1 MDRKRI
7 RSLLVFGL
15 LLLFATG
22 FIGSQLTAQGTE
34 QVIRITAQKFVYS
47 PRDITLKKGQPVTF
61 EFTSRDVMHG
71 FNCPDLGIRA
81 DILPGKIATLRVTP
95 GKVGTFPFHC
105 DNFCGSGHEQMTG
118 TITVTE

>member
-7 RSLLVFGL
+7 KPLLVLGL
-15 LLLFATG
+15 LLLGTSSVG
-22 FIGSQLTAQGTE
+22 GESLAQGTE
-34 QVIRITAQKFVYS
+34 QVIRVTAQKFVHS
-47 PRDITLKKGQPVTF
+47 PRDITLKKGQPVTL

-81 DILPGKIATLRVTP
+81 DILPGKITTLRFTP

-118 TITVTE
+118 TITVAE